1 MSNLQND
8 GQNPQGGQTII
19 INQQSFQKN
28 GIGTAGFV
36 LALLGLIFCWVPVLN
51 WILWIL
57 GLIFSLVGV
66 FKTPKGLSIAGL
78 CVSLIGIILM
88 LVVLG
93 ALFSIL

>member
-1 MSNLQND
+1 MSNTQND

-36 LALLGLIFCWVPVLN
+36 LALLGLIFCWVPVFN

-57 GLIFSLVGV
+57 GLILSLVGV

-78 CVSLIGIILM
+78 CISFIGIILII
-88 LVVLG
+88 VVLG
-93 ALFSIL
+93 ALLSL